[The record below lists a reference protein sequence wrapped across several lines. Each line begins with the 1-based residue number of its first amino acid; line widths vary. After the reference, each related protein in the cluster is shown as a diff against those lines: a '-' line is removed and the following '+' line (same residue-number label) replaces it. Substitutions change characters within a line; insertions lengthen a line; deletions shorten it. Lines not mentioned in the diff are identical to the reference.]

1 MGGVSANHVPG
12 STSADAKYKGT
23 LLPDPNQKSWY
34 RDDGSL
40 KGPGY
45 LGMMQR
51 RDGSNQ
57 YSGEI
62 SAGVDRSE
70 LGPQGKNAPL
80 SPEGYVDVP
89 QMVPGL
95 NRNEVDFLLDVPVNQ
110 QFKGNPQLAS
120 QIQDK
125 ALEFAKQRLAE
136 GKPIFASPNES
147 MMAAPRMRYKPTL
160 ASEQYIDDNLK

>member
-12 STSADAKYKGT
+12 STPADQQYKGT
-23 LLPDPNQKSWY
+23 LLPDPAQKSWY

-40 KGPGY
+40 KGTGY

-62 SAGVDRSE
+62 SVGVDRKDF
-70 LGPQGKNAPL
+70 GPVGKNAPL
-80 SPEGYVDVP
+80 SSEGYVDIP

-95 NRNEVDFLLDVPVNQ
+95 NRNEIDFLLDVPVNQ
-110 QFKGNPQLAS
+110 QFKDNPKLAI

-125 ALEFAKQRLAE
+125 ALEFAKQRLAQ
-136 GKPIFASPNES
+136 GKPIFASPSES

-160 ASEQYIDDNLK
+160 SSEQAIDAGLQ

>member
-1 MGGVSANHVPG
+1 MGGVSANYVPG
-12 STSADAKYKGT
+12 STPADQKYAGK
-23 LLPDPNQKSWY
+23 LLPNPQDPSWY
-34 RDDGSL
+34 RSDGAL

-51 RDGSNQ
+51 GDNPGQ
-57 YSGEI
+57 FSGEI
-62 SAGVDRSE
+62 SAGVERSE
-70 LGPQGKNAPL
+70 LGPHGKNVPL
-80 SPEGYVDVP
+80 SPEGYVDIP

-95 NRNEVDFLLDVPVNQ
+95 NRNELDFLLDVPVNQ

-125 ALEFAKQRLAE
+125 ALDFAKQRLAE

-147 MMAAPRMRYKPTL
+147 MMAQPRMRYKPTL